1 MTKKRKFDW
10 RVLQMDFKFIG
21 NALYKDMRQ
30 LSEWSFYYYSTYL
43 SYAYNIYTYI
53 MYMHMYALLM
63 YV

>member
-1 MTKKRKFDW
+1 
-10 RVLQMDFKFIG
+10 MDFKFIG